1 MMGLAEARLVCGQ
14 ESVVAVEIRSPV
26 SAQSLLEGYSVSM
39 RHHIVQDGVYCAAGE
54 EKWVRLIMLP
64 GSDGEWVRGWIGG

>member
-14 ESVVAVEIRSPV
+14 ESVVALEIRTPI

-39 RHHIVQDGVYCAAGE
+39 RHHIIQDGVYCAVQEGRI
-54 EKWVRLIMLP
+54 VRLIMLP
-64 GSDGEWVRGWIGG
+64 GSEGE